1 MEILERDFDFD
12 LNENLEPHHYRGLAM
27 LVAGRSIK
35 QISDELGISERT
47 IQRWKNRPDFKEL
60 LYEGVAKAYES
71 AIAEIVS
78 QALNACRKLNEII
91 DDPTTPPK
99 TRLTAIQIAL
109 EYGGRGREYFL
120 GGKLEKI
127 EKLLTGGIHPS
138 LLQYANE
145 NGSKVNID
153 GGDDE

>member
-1 MEILERDFDFD
+1 MEILERDFD
-12 LNENLEPHHYRGLAM
+12 LNEDFEPYHYRALAM
-27 LVAGRSIK
+27 LVAGRSIA
-35 QISDELGISERT
+35 QISEELGISDRT
-47 IQRWKNRPDFKEL
+47 IQRWKNRPDFKDL

-78 QALNACRKLNEII
+78 QALNACKKLNELI
-91 DDPTTPPK
+91 DDPSTPAK

-127 EKLLTGGIHPS
+127 EKLLSGGIHPS
-138 LLQYANE
+138 VMQYANE
-145 NGSKVNID
+145 NGSKVIN
-153 GGDDE
+153 GGDDEQN